1 MKKSNFSETQ
11 ILKIVAEAES
21 GRKIGDICREHGIS
35 QQTFYNWHKK
45 YSGMEPNQLRPLSDL
60 LVTNFHSSTLDMLI
74 SSILKYAPMY
84 SVNNNQYSACDF

>member
-35 QQTFYNWHKK
+35 QQTFYNWRKK
-45 YSGMEPNQLRPLSDL
+45 YSGMEPNQLRRLKELKGELAQFKRMYADL
-60 LVTNFHSSTLDMLI
+60 ALQNQV
-74 SSILKYAPMY
+74 LK
-84 SVNNNQYSACDF
+84 DDIEKKL